1 MSSPLLKLFDV
12 LPQVG
17 TIKLICLRPD
27 RRIETINVAEVEA
40 DETTGLKGDHYRGKN
55 GKRQVTLIQ
64 AEHLE
69 AVGSLLGGKI
79 IDPLLTRRNLVVS
92 GINLLALKKRQFS
105 VGEVVLEMTGPCEPC
120 SRMEEHFGPGGYNA
134 MRGHGGICARIIKGG
149 TIRLNDEVKL
159 IDG

>member
-1 MSSPLLKLFDV
+1 MSSPLLKLFNV

-17 TIKLICLRPD
+17 TIQLICLRPD
-27 RRIETINVAEVEA
+27 RRIEPINVEEVEA
-40 DETTGLKGDHYRGKN
+40 DETTGLIGDHYRGTN

-69 AVGSLLGGKI
+69 AVSGLLGGKI

-105 VGEVVLEMTGPCEPC
+105 IGEVILEMTGPCEPC

-134 MRGHGGICARIIKGG
+134 MRGHGGICARVIKGG

-159 IDG
+159 LD